1 MKKLLY
7 SFAALLLAGGGVMA
21 QEFSCLTDHYHRQM
35 VEKDPSLAK
44 DLQQLILNSQLQ
56 KSEGDDSTIFV
67 IPVVFHILHENG
79 VENLAASNIHEA
91 IDILNVDFMKLNAD
105 TNLVFPPYAHM
116 IANPRIQF
124 KLATIDPQGNCTDG
138 INRYFS
144 HETNIGD
151 EMAKINQWDRKKYL
165 NIWVVK
171 RILSG
176 AAGYAVYPTG
186 SNGPSYWR
194 DGVVMLYDYVGSSAP
209 SLPGRSRAL
218 THEVGH
224 WLALPHVW
232 GSTNDPTI
240 ACGDDGIFD
249 TPVTK
254 GHNNCSTVESI
265 VCDLT
270 NFNQARYDFADL
282 TTTSGP
288 VDTTLTPNQI
298 NEAITRITFGPFT
311 AAGVST
317 NSTRNGMFAFTD
329 WGTGATDGETVA
341 ANLTGA
347 IDTDKYYEF
356 TLTPEELQGMTITKL
371 TFDVG
376 RNATGPRSFVIR
388 TSNDNFSSNLNVTT
402 ANPTHLE
409 VIGGN
414 TYFLK
419 NDSDT
424 ILPGVSL
431 NISGASF
438 TKRYAPITFRIFA
451 YNAEDA
457 DGSFKVDNVLLNGT
471 YGSFENVQNYMEYAY
486 CQIMFTPGQ
495 KDVMRTALQGED
507 SFRQNL
513 ITPDNHAATGIDV
526 AGPVVCI
533 PKPAISANKKYVC
546 IGQTVTFQDK
556 SYNGVVTSRE
566 WTFQDG
572 SPATSTAANPTV
584 SFTSFGPK
592 NVTLKVTNEAG
603 EATEVFVGYIDVSET
618 HAAYT
623 GPKTFN
629 FEDATQ
635 WQELRYNNVNDNYG
649 KFAPTNLGFNS
660 NGAVK
665 LGLYK
670 DLSNTLPGTQDSRY
684 YQNLGGQID
693 EIITP
698 TFDLRH
704 TGGVTFSF
712 DYSYASNAV
721 ISSDITEQITI
732 FYSRDCSETW
742 VPLGTSTTSVV
753 GGAALI
759 SGGFAG
765 GANYAPVSA
774 NDWKNK
780 SSAFNVTALDNRTR
794 FKIQFKSSDFS
805 NNLYIDNIMIG
816 GSLGIADD
824 FSTEHELVVSPNPV
838 VGGGNLNIQYTAGSE
853 PVTFTLRNLQGEAI
867 STVVRNEVN
876 QAVAFGFEISENIAA
891 SYYFLEVTS
900 AGAST
905 VKKIAVIK

>member
-67 IPVVFHILHENG
+67 IPVVFHVLHENG
-79 VENLAASNIHEA
+79 AENLAASNIHEA

-105 TNLVFPPYAHM
+105 TINVYPPYAHM

-124 KLATIDPQGNCTDG
+124 RLATIDPQGNCTDG

-151 EMAKINQWDRKKYL
+151 EMGKINQWDRKKYL

-171 RILSG
+171 TILSG

-194 DGVVMLYDYVGSSAP
+194 DGIVMLYNYVGSSAP
-209 SLPGRSRAL
+209 SAEGRSRAL

-232 GSTNDPTI
+232 GSTNDPTV

-249 TPVTK
+249 TPITK
-254 GHNNCSTVESI
+254 GHDNCTVVPSM

-270 NFNQARYDFADL
+270 NFSQARYTFANV
-282 TTTSGP
+282 TTTTGS
-288 VDTTLTPNQI
+288 VDTTATPDQI
-298 NEAITRITFGPFT
+298 KDARTRVTFSPFT
-311 AAGVST
+311 AVGVSE
-317 NSTRNGMFAFTD
+317 NSTRNEMFAFSD
-329 WGTGATDGETVA
+329 WGTGATDGETAA

-347 IDTDKYYEF
+347 LDPTKFYEF
-356 TLTPEELQGMTITKL
+356 TLTPEELQGITITKL

-388 TSNDNFSSNLNVTT
+388 TSNDNYASNLNVTT
-402 ANPTHLE
+402 ANANHLE
-409 VIGGN
+409 VISGN

-419 NDSDT
+419 NDTDT

-431 NISGASF
+431 NISGAAF
-438 TKRYAPITFRIFA
+438 VKRYLPITFRIYP
-451 YNAEDA
+451 YNAEDNA
-457 DGSFKVDNVLLNGT
+457 GSFKVDNVLLNGT
-471 YGSFENVQNYMEYAY
+471 FGSFENVQNYMEYAY

-495 KDVMRTALQGED
+495 KDVMRTAIQGED
-507 SFRQNL
+507 SFRSNL
-513 ITPDNHAATGIDV
+513 ITAQNHEATGIDV
-526 AGPVVCI
+526 TGPVVCI
-533 PKPAISANKKYVC
+533 PKPAISASRKYVC
-546 IGQTVTFQDK
+546 IGQNVTFQDK
-556 SYNGVVTSRE
+556 SFNGVVTSRE
-566 WTFQDG
+566 WIFQDG

-592 NVTLKVTNEAG
+592 SVTLKVTNSAG
-603 EATEVFVGYIDVSET
+603 EATEVFAGYIDVMET

-623 GPKTFN
+623 GPKSFN
-629 FEDATQ
+629 FEEATQ
-635 WQELRYNNVNDNYG
+635 WEELRYNNVNDNYG
-649 KFAPTNLGFNS
+649 KFGPSNLGFNS

-670 DLSNTLPGTQDSRY
+670 DISNTLPGTQDSRY
-684 YQNLGGQID
+684 YSNLGGQID

-704 TGGVTFSF
+704 TSGVTFSF

-721 ISSDITEQITI
+721 ISTDITEKIQV

-742 VPLGTSTTSVV
+742 VPLGTTSTSTVS
-753 GGAALI
+753 GPALI

-765 GANYAPVSA
+765 GSNYAPVSG
-774 NDWKNK
+774 NDWKN
-780 SSAFNVTALDNRTR
+780 SSRAFNVTAADSKTR
-794 FKIQFKSSDFS
+794 FKIQFTSSDFS
-805 NNLYIDNIMIG
+805 NNLFIDNIMIG
-816 GSLGIADD
+816 GSLGLADD

-838 VGGGNLNIQYTAGSE
+838 VGGGNLNIQYTAGNE

-867 STVVRNEVN
+867 STIVRNEMN
-876 QAVAFGFEISENIAA
+876 QAVSFGFEISENIAA
-891 SYYFLEVTS
+891 SYYFLEVRS